1 MPETTKDRLREKDNA
16 KREAGGQKADVD
28 AAVDAAQQVDLAA
41 AARKNAAKAGDVGPA
56 SVETKTEQRA
66 DKPVMREGEGLAEF
80 AARTKIWRQMRQA
93 AQDRALNK

>member
-41 AARKNAAKAGDVGPA
+41 AEIGRA
-56 SVETKTEQRA
+56 SC
-66 DKPVMREGEGLAEF
+66 RE
-80 AARTKIWRQMRQA
+80 RV
-93 AQDRALNK
+93 